1 MYVPA
6 KDKTGNESPLNAVYG
21 KKGADPMALGNPL
34 SRGNALSG
42 GGGLSRGGLPGLGG
56 SGGGMRGGGGGLLGA
71 LPGVGRPGQGPAPLG
86 GGGSLGKLGGPAPL
100 VGAGGLGKL
109 DLGAQKG
116 MGKPENPFAKARGS
130 NLGVSEVDELGES
143 MDDSGLMSDNSLVS
157 PLASPGMESLGD
169 EDLEKMEQQLSQIDA
184 KKTEML
190 RSLPHLSR
198 SEKMHMEQAFARLDQ
213 DGNGSVAYDEFN
225 KALSN
230 DPELCGIMSRGILS
244 KEGKSS
250 LTENDKT
257 SLWQIID
264 KNQDE
269 RLTMD
274 EVHAV
279 WKSEHPSDQNPA
291 GQQPSLA
298 VNIAG
303 VEPVG
308 QDIDSPGSI
317 PSDDALEVGDYE
329 ESFESD
335 LNSDDIAAEE
345 SLGEQSSLSPLSSG
359 WNVDDTSAS
368 VTQFNKLGYVEDVDR
383 VKR

>member
-1 MYVPA
+1 M
-6 KDKTGNESPLNAVYG
+6 KTC
-21 KKGADPMALGNPL
+21 K
-34 SRGNALSG
+34 
-42 GGGLSRGGLPGLGG
+42 
-56 SGGGMRGGGGGLLGA
+56 
-71 LPGVGRPGQGPAPLG
+71 
-86 GGGSLGKLGGPAPL
+86 
-100 VGAGGLGKL
+100 
-109 DLGAQKG
+109 
-116 MGKPENPFAKARGS
+116 
-130 NLGVSEVDELGES
+130 
-143 MDDSGLMSDNSLVS
+143 
-157 PLASPGMESLGD
+157 
-169 EDLEKMEQQLSQIDA
+169 KMEQQLSQIDA